1 MNEQNNNAFAPAIS
15 ASSDLNTGRAR
26 RLLLE
31 SEKESLTVR
40 AKSAIESWM
49 LQVVIGQQPR

>member
-15 ASSDLNTGRAR
+15 ASSDLNTGRAG

-31 SEKESLTVR
+31 SKKESMTAR
-40 AKSAIESWM
+40 AKSGIE
-49 LQVVIGQQPR
+49 G